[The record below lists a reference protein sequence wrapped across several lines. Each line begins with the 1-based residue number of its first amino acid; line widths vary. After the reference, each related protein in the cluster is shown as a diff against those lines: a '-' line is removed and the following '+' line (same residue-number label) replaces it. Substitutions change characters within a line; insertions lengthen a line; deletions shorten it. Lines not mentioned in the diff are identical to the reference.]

1 MNISDKILKLRKE
14 KGMSQEMLAEA
25 LGVSRQS
32 VSKWES
38 GTALPDTDKI
48 IAMSE
53 LFGVSTDYILKNDP
67 TENYIPVEEDKDE
80 TVVPPAEEVKP
91 VKTKKNRNGKG
102 KKIIKI
108 IAAILALCVAVTAV
122 AIPMY
127 YGGIREAWWE
137 LNGGKIKSSA

>member
-14 KGMSQEMLAEA
+14 KGLSQEALAEA

-38 GTALPDTDKI
+38 GAALPDTYKI
-48 IAMSE
+48 IARSE
-53 LFGVSTDYILKNDP
+53 LFGVSTDYILKDDP
-67 TENYIPVEEDKDE
+67 SETFIPTPDEPVEM
-80 TVVPPAEEVKP
+80 PPAEEVKQM
-91 VKTKKNRNGKG
+91 KKKKRNGKG

-108 IAAILALCVAVTAV
+108 IAAILALCIAVTAV

-127 YGGIREAWWE
+127 YGGIREAWW
-137 LNGGKIKSSA
+137 